1 MKSKLIGSIMALAA
15 IATGTEA
22 KVRLPHLISDGMV
35 VQQNSDVRLW
45 GWAAPGRK
53 VDVKVSWSKAVSTA
67 KAGSDGRW
75 ELTVKTPEAGFTPL
89 SITFNDGDATTV
101 NDVLAGE
108 VWVCAG
114 QSNMEMPLRGFGA
127 CPVEGYNETVADA
140 PNHPGI
146 RFVKIPSVMSMTPL
160 DDANCAWRHADNT
173 AMVGDCSAVGYYFA
187 KTVASTAHVPVGLIL
202 ANKGGS
208 RVESW
213 LDRDN
218 LSRYTDE
225 TLDSVEMVKRFS
237 WDFHRPLLWGNGTFH
252 PILNYSIAGILY
264 YQGCSN
270 VGDPA
275 NRYSERLKMLVEQ
288 WRRDFRQ
295 GELPFLFVQIS
306 PYWYDNADGDGAARL
321 REQQFRASRI
331 IPNSGLVCTQDLV
344 YPYELKQ
351 IHPCRKRQ
359 VGERLAY
366 MALSRYYGCGGLM
379 YESPSFAD
387 MRVSNDTCYVRLDNI
402 YNGLNRPQDLEGFEV
417 AGDDRVFYPAR
428 AEYDWRRSVRVVSDK
443 VKHPVAVRYCF
454 RNFAL
459 GNVANQGGLPLFPF
473 RTDNW

>member
-1 MKSKLIGSIMALAA
+1 MKRLMLAALALTA
-15 IATGTEA
+15 AVPETGA

-45 GWAAPGRK
+45 GWAEPGK
-53 VDVKVSWSKAVSTA
+53 TVGVTVSWSDASGSA
-67 KAGSDGRW
+67 KADVTGRW
-75 ELTVKTPEAGFTPL
+75 ELTVRTPAAGFTPL
-89 SITFNDGDATTV
+89 TITFDDGDRLTV
-101 NDVLAGE
+101 GDVLAGE

-160 DDANCAWRHADNT
+160 DDAQCEWRHADDIN
-173 AMVGDCSAVGYYFA
+173 AVAECSAVGYHFA
-187 KTVASTAHVPVGLIL
+187 RTVVSAVHVPVGLIM
-202 ANKGGS
+202 ANKGGT

-225 TLDSVEMVKRFS
+225 PLDSAAMVSRFS

-252 PILNYSIAGILY
+252 PILDYSIAGILY

-275 NRYSERLKMLVEQ
+275 DRYSERLKMLVEQ

-295 GELPFLFVQIS
+295 GELPFLFVQIA
-306 PYWYDNADGDGAARL
+306 PYWYDDVDGDAGARL
-321 REQQFRASRI
+321 REQQFKASRI
-331 IPNSGLVCTQDLV
+331 IPNSGLVCTHDLV
-344 YPYELKQ
+344 YPYEPRQ

-366 MALSRYYGCGGLM
+366 MALNRYYGCRDLM
-379 YESPSFAD
+379 CESPSFAS
-387 MRVSNDTCYVRLDNI
+387 MRVSNDTCYVKLDNL
-402 YNGLNRPQDLEGFEV
+402 YDGLSRLQDIEGFEV
-417 AGDDRVFYPAR
+417 AGNDRVFHPAR
-428 AEYDWRRSVRVVSDK
+428 AEYEWHQGIMVSSDK
-443 VKHPVAVRYCF
+443 VKHPVAVRYGF

-459 GNVANQGGLPLFPF
+459 GNAANKGGLPLFPF
-473 RTDNW
+473 RTDDW

>member
-1 MKSKLIGSIMALAA
+1 MMRKLFFSTLALLAVMSDA
-15 IATGTEA
+15 DA

-35 VQQNSDVRLW
+35 IQQNSDVRLW
-45 GWAAPGRK
+45 GWAEPGRN
-53 VDVKVSWSKAVSTA
+53 VNVTVSWTDAVSKA
-67 KAGSDGRW
+67 KAGKDGRW
-75 ELTVKTPEAGFTPL
+75 ETTVKSPKSGFTPL
-89 SITFNDGDATTV
+89 SITFDDGEPVTV
-101 NDVLAGE
+101 SDVLAGE

-127 CPVEGYNETVADA
+127 CPVEGYNETVAEA

-160 DDANCAWRHADNT
+160 DDAQCEWKH
-173 AMVGDCSAVGYYFA
+173 GDDMNAVAECSAVGYYFA
-187 KTVASTAHVPVGLIL
+187 RTVTSAVNVPVGLIM

-208 RVESW
+208 RVESG
-213 LDRDN
+213 LVRAN
-218 LSRYTDE
+218 LSRHTDE
-225 TLDSVEMVKRFS
+225 SLDSMAMVKGFA
-237 WDFHRPLLWGNGTFH
+237 WDFLRPLVWGNGTFH
-252 PILNYSIAGILY
+252 PILNYSVAGILY

-270 VGDPA
+270 VGDPG

-306 PYWYDNADGDGAARL
+306 PYIYGGADGDGGARL

-331 IPNSGLVCTQDLV
+331 IPNSGLVCTNDLA

-366 MALSRYYGCGGLM
+366 MALSRYYGCGGLIC
-379 YESPSFAD
+379 ESPSYAS
-387 MRVSNDTCYVRLDNI
+387 MRVSNDTCYVKLDNL
-402 YNGLNRPQDLEGFEV
+402 YDGLSRLQDIEGFEV
-417 AGDDRVFYPAR
+417 AGEDRVFYPAR
-428 AEYDWRRSVRVVSDK
+428 AEYEWHKGVMVSSDR

-459 GNVANQGGLPLFPF
+459 GNAANLGGLPLFPF
-473 RTDNW
+473 RTDEW